1 MNIYFCEVGANLSKN
16 IKQPSNVCVKPIV
29 RNTKTIF
36 IRPTN
41 TVEICKI
48 INVLKEKVGGVDGI
62 NAKTIKTI
70 APYIATPL
78 QHIFNL
84 SIEHAIWPDSLKSAE
99 VVPIHKARAK
109 SDISNYRP
117 ISLISNIA
125 KIFEKIMYNRLYSFL
140 KDCNILSESQYGFVK
155 GKGTADVLNK
165 ITDIIYSNLDKSK
178 PLIISFLDLAKAFDT
193 VNHKILIGKLKRYG
207 IRGKTLDLM
216 NSSFQ

>member
-1 MNIYFCEVGANLSKN
+1 M
-16 IKQPSNVCVKPIV
+16 KPII

-36 IRPTN
+36 IRSTN
-41 TVEICKI
+41 IVEICKI

-70 APYIATPL
+70 APYIVTSL

-99 VVPIHKARAK
+99 VVPIHKAGAK

-125 KIFEKIMYNRLYSFL
+125 KVFETIMYNRLYSFL
-140 KDCNILSESQYGFVK
+140 KDCNILSDSQYGFVK
-155 GKGTADVLNK
+155 GKGTADALNK
-165 ITDIIYSNLDKSK
+165 ITDLIYSHLDQSK

-193 VNHKILIGKLKRYG
+193 VNHTILIGKLERYE
-207 IRGKTLDLM
+207 IRGKTLELM
-216 NSSFQ
+216 NNYRSNRKQIVRR